1 MFFFSPQ
8 DSTNVW
14 VMFGAIASHK
24 FVISFC
30 MGMELVASQTKV
42 LTYLFSIIFFAV
54 ISPVGIIIG
63 SLLASDDS
71 TQSVPVTVIE
81 VRKSKIYSLDRAS
94 IYWDTHYYSTTFY
107 SILWVSSI
115 DKMNCE
121 CSLFT
126 SRDQHVEHFFM
137 QYFLKFSTV
146 NEKGKAIPCQTRKQQ
161 DSSSLSRWWQAL
173 WAWDVF

>member
-1 MFFFSPQ
+1 
-8 DSTNVW
+8 
-14 VMFGAIASHK
+14 MFGAIASHK

-81 VRKSKIYSLDRAS
+81 VR
-94 IYWDTHYYSTTFY
+94 
-107 SILWVSSI
+107 
-115 DKMNCE
+115 
-121 CSLFT
+121 
-126 SRDQHVEHFFM
+126 
-137 QYFLKFSTV
+137 
-146 NEKGKAIPCQTRKQQ
+146 RK
-161 DSSSLSRWWQAL
+161 
-173 WAWDVF
+173 